1 MFALKNFRSV
11 YKIPTEMVHAGEA
24 QPRQSFDEDEL
35 SALAQS
41 VTQHGIIQPISVT
54 IDDRGGYSVV
64 AGERRLRAAIMAGL
78 THVPCI
84 IIQARAE
91 EAAVLSLVEN
101 LQRSDLDIFEEAQ
114 GISRLISYYHLTQEE
129 AAKKLGKTQS
139 AIANKL
145 RLLTLTA
152 DQMEI
157 IRNAGLTER
166 HARALLSLPEEKR
179 DEVLKQI
186 VAKGLN
192 VAQTDALVKSIN
204 ENVQSPKRRIPPL
217 FKDVRIFANTINH
230 AVTVMKNSGINAT
243 CSRRDYED
251 RLEYNIVIPK

>member
-11 YKIPTEMVHAGEA
+11 YKIPTEMVHAGDD
-24 QPRQSFDEDEL
+24 QPRQVFDEDEL
-35 SALAQS
+35 SALTQS
-41 VTQHGIIQPISVT
+41 VATHGIIQPISVT
-54 IDDRGGYSVV
+54 IDDRGGYCVV
-64 AGERRLRAAIMAGL
+64 AGERRLRAAIQAGL
-78 THVPCI
+78 SHVPCI
-84 IIQARAE
+84 IIQARPE

-145 RLLTLTA
+145 RLLSLSPE
-152 DQMEI
+152 QMEI
-157 IRNAGLTER
+157 IRAAKLTER
-166 HARALLSLPEEKR
+166 HARALLSLPADKR
-179 DEVLKQI
+179 DDVLKQI
-186 VAKGLN
+186 VSKNLN
-192 VAQTDALVKSIN
+192 VAQTDALCKSIN
-204 ENVQSPKRRIPPL
+204 ENVQSPRRQIPPL

-230 AVTVMKNSGINAT
+230 AVTVMKNSGINAV
-243 CSRRDYED
+243 CNRRDYDD